1 MQSELKEM
9 TERNQSLQREL
20 NLQRKSFNLSQDRS
34 KDVIEGLISENS
46 HLTKTLG
53 LAEKERDDLSLEMKE
68 LQAQYEENIEKL
80 DQVSQCVCLWLIY
93 VHKFTKYYWNLL
105 SFYVYVLQ
113 CLCVVEIQAIT

>member
-1 MQSELKEM
+1 M

-93 VHKFTKYYWNLL
+93 VYKFTKYYWNLL

>member
-20 NLQRKSFNLSQDRS
+20 NLQRKSFNRSQDRS
-34 KDVIEGLISENS
+34 KDAIEELISENS

-93 VHKFTKYYWNLL
+93 VYKFTKYYWNLL

-113 CLCVVEIQAIT
+113 CLCVVEIQAIA

>member
-1 MQSELKEM
+1 M

-34 KDVIEGLISENS
+34 KGIIEELISENS

-105 SFYVYVLQ
+105 IFYVYVL
-113 CLCVVEIQAIT
+113 